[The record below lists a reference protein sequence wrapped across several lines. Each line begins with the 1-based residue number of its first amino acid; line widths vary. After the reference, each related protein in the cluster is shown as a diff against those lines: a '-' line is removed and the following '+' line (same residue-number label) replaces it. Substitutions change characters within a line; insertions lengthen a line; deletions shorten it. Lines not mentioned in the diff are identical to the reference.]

1 MVFKMVRSP
10 ENPARV
16 AVFFDILEHISQFLS
31 RSGGPQEI
39 LEQILE
45 ELISGL
51 GVQAS
56 WIQFFDADHEELR
69 LLACRGFTEEMA
81 ERMDSIKLAKD
92 LINKMA
98 LKEDLWICSG
108 AGTNSNYDFLV
119 PMMPKMKSAVVV
131 PLRHGGAVLG
141 VMGVGG
147 NTSIRFDEYELK
159 LLFIAG
165 ASVSCLVEKSFTL
178 HRREHKTSAQVVE
191 LSERQEFINA
201 LSHELQTP
209 LTALIAS
216 AGLLAEEIEKKP
228 QGSQQRLIQN
238 VLHSASSLQNRLVEL
253 LELSR
258 AKASQFRVKMKVV
271 DFSSLLVEIVQE
283 LIPVA
288 EGKDQSLITEIEPAI
303 VVEADEQRLEQI
315 LNNLLSNAIKFTPDK
330 GMIRVKAKKHGADL
344 IVEVADTG
352 PGIPTEEQQKL
363 FRPYYRVP
371 ADRRRYSG
379 LGLGLFITK
388 QLVELHR
395 GRIWVESEVG
405 RGSTFAFSLPL
416 SKGSNINIRG

>member
-1 MVFKMVRSP
+1 MP
-10 ENPARV
+10 QNPARINV
-16 AVFFDILEHISQFLS
+16 CLDILERISQFLS
-31 RSGGPQEI
+31 RSGEPQEI
-39 LEQILE
+39 FEQVLE

-56 WIQFFDADHEELR
+56 WIQFFDSDHEELR
-69 LLACRGFTEEMA
+69 LLACRGLTEDMA
-81 ERMDSIKLAKD
+81 EKLDSIKLAKD

-108 AGTNSNYDFLV
+108 TGTNSHYNFLV
-119 PMMPKMKSAVVV
+119 PMTPRMKSAVII
-131 PLRHGGAVLG
+131 PLRHGGTVFG
-141 VMGVGG
+141 VMGVGD
-147 NTSIRFDEYELK
+147 NTYIRFDESELK
-159 LLFIAG
+159 LLSIVG
-165 ASVSCLVEKSFTL
+165 ASIRYLVEKFFTL
-178 HRREHKTSAQVVE
+178 HQRERKSSAQVVE
-191 LSERQEFINA
+191 LSEKQEFINA

-216 AGLLAEEIEKKP
+216 AGLLAEEIEKEP
-228 QGSQQRLIQN
+228 RRSEQRLIQN
-238 VLHSASSLQNRLVEL
+238 ILHSASSLQNRLVEL

-258 AKASQFRVKMKVV
+258 AKASQFRVRMKVV
-271 DFSSLLVEIVQE
+271 DFSSLIVEIVQE

-288 EGKDQSLITEIEPAI
+288 EGKGQSLVTEIEPAI

-315 LNNLLSNAIKFTPDK
+315 LTNLLSNAIKFTPND
-330 GMIRVKAKKHGADL
+330 GAIRVKAKKHGTDL

-352 PGIPTEEQQKL
+352 PGISKEEQQKL
-363 FRPYYRVP
+363 FCPYYRVP

-388 QLVELHR
+388 QLVELHQ

-416 SKGSNINIRG
+416 SKRK

>member
-1 MVFKMVRSP
+1 MPRSS
-10 ENPARV
+10 ENPARTIV
-16 AVFFDILEHISQFLS
+16 YFDILERISQFLS
-31 RSGGPQEI
+31 RSSDPQEI
-39 LEQILE
+39 FEQILE

-51 GVQAS
+51 GIQAS
-56 WIQFFDADHEELR
+56 WIQFFDSDHEELR
-69 LLACRGFTEEMA
+69 LLACRGFTEEIT

-98 LKEDLWICSG
+98 SKEELWFCSDAG
-108 AGTNSNYDFLV
+108 ANSHYGFLAPV
-119 PMMPKMKSAVVV
+119 MQRMRSTVVV
-131 PLRHGGAVLG
+131 PLRHGGTVLG
-141 VMGVGG
+141 VMGVGS

-159 LLFIAG
+159 LLSIVG
-165 ASVSCLVEKSFTL
+165 ASITYLLEKSFTL
-178 HRREHKTSAQVVE
+178 HRRDHKNSAQVVE
-191 LSERQEFINA
+191 LSEKQEFINA

-216 AGLLAEEIEKKP
+216 AGLLAEEIEKEP
-228 QGSQQRLIQN
+228 RGAEQRLIQN

-271 DFSSLLVEIVQE
+271 GFSSFIVEIVQE

-288 EGKDQSLITEIEPAI
+288 EGKGQSLITEIEPSI

-315 LNNLLSNAIKFTPDK
+315 LNNLLSNAIKFTPQGGTIK
-330 GMIRVKAKKHGADL
+330 VKAKEHNADL
-344 IVEVADTG
+344 IVEVTDTG
-352 PGIPTEEQQKL
+352 PGIPKEEQQKL

-371 ADRRRYSG
+371 ADRRRYNG

-395 GRIWVESEVG
+395 GKIWVESETG

-416 SKGSNINIRG
+416 SKRRVK